1 MNKNIPLTLKSCLI
15 SLVLIS
21 IVGCGTSADSSNNQS
36 EINQQKQ
43 TPSSSNQHKK
53 HAAKD
58 QTGKFI
64 AIYQP
69 ARNAQTKIEEKFW
82 RSNYL
87 LEDFAEYMNS
97 YINIPQDI
105 KVIAKECGEVNAFYD
120 ADTSTIEMCY
130 ELGEEQRELFSQ
142 AGAKGT
148 ELEDELFQSA
158 LGTLY
163 HEAGHALID
172 TLALDIPYKFEED
185 YADQVAAYILTTYDE
200 DKDYLISISDSYGLE
215 QQGPAVSRKLTPE
228 GHSPEWV
235 RAENFLCYVY
245 GSDSQKYAYLVKEK
259 YLPKSRALGCKTEY
273 SALVQRWDA
282 LLKKHLK

>member
-15 SLVLIS
+15 SLVLLS

-87 LEDFAEYMNS
+87 LAYPEIDN
-97 YINIPQDI
+97 PCD
-105 KVIAKECGEVNAFYD
+105 VL
-120 ADTSTIEMCY
+120 EMM
-130 ELGEEQRELFSQ
+130 QVF
-142 AGAKGT
+142 
-148 ELEDELFQSA
+148 F
-158 LGTLY
+158 
-163 HEAGHALID
+163 ALIF
-172 TLALDIPYKFEED
+172 LSP
-185 YADQVAAYILTTYDE
+185 
-200 DKDYLISISDSYGLE
+200 LI
-215 QQGPAVSRKLTPE
+215 
-228 GHSPEWV
+228 
-235 RAENFLCYVY
+235 
-245 GSDSQKYAYLVKEK
+245 
-259 YLPKSRALGCKTEY
+259 
-273 SALVQRWDA
+273 
-282 LLKKHLK
+282 